1 MRVTWPDDTILMATL
16 LLPYANIMIL
26 ANKFNKKEYDKNI

>member
-1 MRVTWPDDTILMATL
+1 MRVIWLDETILMATL
-16 LLPYANIMIL
+16 LLPYANLMIL